1 MSQRYVRFDL
11 DELVRLATKAIDS
24 KYCISIEKYPNRM
37 YNKVFL
43 LTMNNDA
50 QIVVKILN
58 SNVERPHLTIAS
70 EVATMKFV
78 CLVELFC

>member
-1 MSQRYVRFDL
+1 
-11 DELVRLATKAIDS
+11 
-24 KYCISIEKYPNRM
+24 
-37 YNKVFL
+37 
-43 LTMNNDA
+43 MNNDA